1 MILYDQNLKHS
12 FSDFGIEI
20 PVRDSRARRT
30 FDGLTSHATIG
41 PQTDRWHI
49 PHVRETITRE
59 DLQRVHAEA
68 YVAGLYSDALEN
80 EIIKTYELID
90 EQGKYFRYNPE
101 NATLPLTR
109 LYDII
114 LHRVA
119 GTAQCLKTALEK
131 RFCFFFGGGMH
142 HAHFDHGSGFCLVND
157 IVTAI
162 RKYQAQKRIRTAWVI
177 DVDAH
182 KGDGTADLTCG
193 DESIKTLSIHMA
205 KGWPLEGPEYDTA
218 GNLNPAFIPS
228 DVDIPIAAGEEQ
240 HYNARLKSGLEQLQN
255 TIKPDIAVVVSGSDP
270 YELDELPSTAELRLS
285 LEQLNERDRLVYS
298 FLKQRDIPAAY
309 LMAGGYGESSW
320 KVYLQFLEWVLVER
334 LG

>member
-1 MILYDQNLKHS
+1 MILYDQNFNHS

-30 FDGLTSHATIG
+30 FEGLTSHATLG
-41 PQTDRWHI
+41 PQTHRWHI
-49 PHVRETITRE
+49 PQIRETITRE
-59 DLQRVHAEA
+59 DIGRVHAEV
-68 YVAGLYSDALEN
+68 YVSRLYSGALED

-90 EQGKYFRYNPE
+90 EEGNYFRYNPD
-101 NATLPLTR
+101 NATLPLAR

-114 LHRVA
+114 LHRIA

-142 HAHFDHGSGFCLVND
+142 HAHFDHGSGFCVVND
-157 IVTAI
+157 IVIAI
-162 RKYQAQKRIRTAWVI
+162 RKFQAQKHIRTAWVI

-182 KGDGTADLTCG
+182 KGDGTADLTSG

-205 KGWPLEGPEYDTA
+205 KGWPLEGPEHDTA
-218 GNLNPAFIPS
+218 GNFNPAFIPS
-228 DVDIPIAAGEEQ
+228 DIDIPIAAGEEQ

-255 TIKPDIAVVVSGSDP
+255 TKKPDIAVVVSGSDP
-270 YELDELPSTAELRLS
+270 YELDELPSTAGLRLT

-309 LMAGGYGESSW
+309 LMAGGYGENSW